1 MVFGTPWC
9 GKENWQTNIAV
20 PLKALCLLE
29 RGEENAVFPINAS
42 DVLSELFHHFH
53 LPGGDQVDMLKMVE
67 LIDRMV
73 STVPLYRLRCRN
85 DRTAAETAIAYFG
98 L

>member
-1 MVFGTPWC
+1 
-9 GKENWQTNIAV
+9 
-20 PLKALCLLE
+20 
-29 RGEENAVFPINAS
+29 
-42 DVLSELFHHFH
+42 
-53 LPGGDQVDMLKMVE
+53 VDMLKMVE